1 MNKNILAVGV
11 ACLMTVGLAG
21 CGTSADEPVTRA
33 STPVATQEATPLK
46 TSEPI
51 VTVSGSS
58 GILADEDETQ
68 TGEDAS
74 SAPQGVSGD
83 VAVSSPAVED
93 EDDAP
98 SAPVASPAPVAT
110 KRTPAPV
117 SPAPTS
123 TATAPAS
130 RVQVAPGTVAQPAPS
145 RAVDAPQ
152 PASSPAVPSA
162 PVASPAP
169 VVSKTAPEQV
179 YERSFGYDPTG
190 TGGQVLVTYRAVVAP
205 SGLVTCSYGGSSFTP
220 DGQTDWTA
228 YAVVATVSAC
238 EAAYVAL

>member
-68 TGEDAS
+68 AGKDAS
-74 SAPQGVSGD
+74 SAPQSVSGD
-83 VAVSSPAVED
+83 VTVSSPAVED

-110 KRTPAPV
+110 KTTPAPV
-117 SPAPTS
+117 YPTQAVPAPV
-123 TATAPAS
+123 S
-130 RVQVAPGTVAQPAPS
+130 RVQVAPVTVAQPAPS

-169 VVSKTAPEQV
+169 VVPETAPEQV

-220 DGQTDWTA
+220 DGQTDWTT